1 MQKIADSIPGYDY
14 DTRSIPKSSV
24 TLQELEALKVT
35 AGFTDEDV
43 HFLRMAGDVL
53 QDQTEAI
60 VLHWRS
66 GIIAGIPNLARH
78 SRSLDNEP
86 LPDYLAKSNLRFRQW
101 ILDTCFR
108 EYDQEWLNY
117 QEEIAVRHTSLK
129 KNAVDGVE
137 STPFVPYRDIVAFV
151 PVLNETIRPYLIA
164 KGHPDDIVTRMHL
177 AWQRSLQLQIALWSK
192 IYMGLQT
199 SEW

>member
-1 MQKIADSIPGYDY
+1 MHKIAESIPGYDY
-14 DTRSIPKSSV
+14 DARSIPTSSV

-43 HFLRMAGDVL
+43 HFLRMAGEVL

-78 SRSLDNEP
+78 SRGLNGEP
-86 LPDYLAKSNLRFRQW
+86 IPDYLAKSNLRFRQW

-117 QEEIAVRHTSLK
+117 QEEIALRHTSLK
-129 KNAVDGVE
+129 KNVVDGVE
-137 STPFVPYRDIVAFV
+137 STTFVPYRDIVAFV
-151 PVLNETIRPYLIA
+151 PVLNETIRPYLTA

-192 IYMGLQT
+192 IYIGLET